1 MQYYHLDL
9 WGTEWGRLADG
20 EAARLAALAYQLP
33 RDGRTWRV
41 VDPAGANSAE
51 LQMLRRMELNQR
63 RWHWAHTKGAES
75 GSDEPQPVL
84 LDGEREALDA
94 AEEAQ
99 RRNAESVADAF
110 GIDLTVMSTNGGDA
124 DG

>member
-1 MQYYHLDL
+1 
-9 WGTEWGRLADG
+9 
-20 EAARLAALAYQLP
+20 
-33 RDGRTWRV
+33 
-41 VDPAGANSAE
+41 
-51 LQMLRRMELNQR
+51 MLRRMELNQR

-124 DG
+124 NG